1 MAASNAG
8 SQEGDARPD
17 ERDAR
22 GLGAT
27 GAPLE
32 LPTWQ
37 QIVLAIP
44 EEDKTPTVRLL
55 LGVIDELSRR
65 LAEQLQRIQT
75 LEAELARLKGDEQK
89 PRSNS
94 KPSTLSQ
101 PPKAPPADGKRP
113 GSAKRS
119 KTSELTIH
127 QEVPVTPKNLP
138 PGSTFLRHSP
148 FVVQDLAITA
158 KNTRYLLE
166 TWRTPEGKE
175 VHAELPAGIRGH
187 FGPGLIGFVLQQH
200 YATHVPQ
207 PRILDELHDF
217 GIDISSGQVNNIV
230 TEKHDTFHAEKDALL
245 PAGLQSTYVNVDD
258 SGAPHQGQYGSCLCI
273 SNDFFTTYHSSE
285 TKERSKFLDV
295 LRCGHTDYVLNEV
308 AWSYLVKQ
316 GLPQKVLVSL
326 QNHAQQT
333 FADANAWNQHLDA
346 LEITSVKHR
355 QTVTEA
361 ALLGSVV
368 AHGVSPE
375 LGIVSDGAA
384 QYAMFV
390 HGLCWVHQER
400 NLAKLVPCG
409 PEQCQAHEQVLASI
423 WQLYGELKAY
433 RLAPS
438 PSQVEKLSA
447 SFDTIVSRTTCFPE
461 LNAALTRMGGNK
473 ADLLRVLERPD
484 LPLHS
489 NTVERDFRDWATKR
503 KISAGTRSDLGKRC
517 RDTFLSLKSSCK
529 KLGIRFWAYLQDRLL
544 GTGQVPDLSELVRQ
558 KATGTATI

>member
-1 MAASNAG
+1 
-8 SQEGDARPD
+8 
-17 ERDAR
+17 
-22 GLGAT
+22 
-27 GAPLE
+27 
-32 LPTWQ
+32 
-37 QIVLAIP
+37 
-44 EEDKTPTVRLL
+44 
-55 LGVIDELSRR
+55 
-65 LAEQLQRIQT
+65 
-75 LEAELARLKGDEQK
+75 
-89 PRSNS
+89 
-94 KPSTLSQ
+94 
-101 PPKAPPADGKRP
+101 
-113 GSAKRS
+113 
-119 KTSELTIH
+119 LTIH
-127 QEVPVTPKNLP
+127 QELPVTPKNLP

-148 FVVQDLAITA
+148 FVVQDLVITA
-158 KNTRYLLE
+158 QNTRYLLE

-217 GIDISSGQVNNIV
+217 GIDISSGQINNIV
-230 TEKHDTFHAEKDALL
+230 TEKHDAFHAEKDALL
-245 PAGLQSTYVNVDD
+245 PAGLQSKYVNVDD

-273 SNDFFTTYHSSE
+273 SNDFFTTYHSSQ

-409 PEQCQAHEQVLASI
+409 TEQCQAHEQVLASI
-423 WQLYGELKAY
+423 WQLYDELKAY
-433 RLAPS
+433 GCNCPS
-438 PSQVEKLSA
+438 Y
-447 SFDTIVSRTTCFPE
+447 
-461 LNAALTRMGGNK
+461 TRVVG
-473 ADLLRVLERPD
+473 
-484 LPLHS
+484 
-489 NTVERDFRDWATKR
+489 
-503 KISAGTRSDLGKRC
+503 
-517 RDTFLSLKSSCK
+517 
-529 KLGIRFWAYLQDRLL
+529 
-544 GTGQVPDLSELVRQ
+544 VR
-558 KATGTATI
+558 AEF